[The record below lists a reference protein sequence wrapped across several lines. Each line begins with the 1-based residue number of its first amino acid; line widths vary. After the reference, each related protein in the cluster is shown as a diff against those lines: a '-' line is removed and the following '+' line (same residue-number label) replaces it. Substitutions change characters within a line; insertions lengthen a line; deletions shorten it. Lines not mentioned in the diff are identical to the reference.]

1 MITHVPTP
9 RGPLSAAA
17 GTDLS
22 SKTIRRLVKVR
33 LNLQLALY
41 VYWCSMHLLFKIFR
55 CISHVSYVAGRL

>member
-17 GTDLS
+17 GMDLS

-33 LNLQLALY
+33 LNLQLDL
-41 VYWCSMHLLFKIFR
+41 
-55 CISHVSYVAGRL
+55 CILVFNASSYR